1 MGNKKENKDDLVA
14 KLQQIVKD
22 KKAEITQIERPNY
35 YTNLSYPGFTGV
47 SINLNTVNS
56 LDVLTEVLAGLLI
69 KKEAFNTANTLLGLH
84 LILRVGGYTYEEWEH
99 DIKAKVAKILVNTK
113 KQELEILEKRLAA
126 LESPELKA
134 ERELADIG
142 KSLGL

>member
-14 KLQQIVKD
+14 KLQVIVKN
-22 KKAEITQIERPNY
+22 KKAEIAQIERPNY
-35 YTNLSYPGFTGV
+35 FTNLSYQAFNGV
-47 SINLNTVNS
+47 VVNLNTVNNLEGITTALADLINRKTS
-56 LDVLTEVLAGLLI
+56 FDAAANELQLNLT
-69 KKEAFNTANTLLGLH
+69 F
-84 LILRVGGYTYEEWEH
+84 RVGGYTYNEWEH
-99 DIKAKVAKILVNTK
+99 DIKAKVAKIQVSTK

-134 ERELADIG
+134 ERELADIS